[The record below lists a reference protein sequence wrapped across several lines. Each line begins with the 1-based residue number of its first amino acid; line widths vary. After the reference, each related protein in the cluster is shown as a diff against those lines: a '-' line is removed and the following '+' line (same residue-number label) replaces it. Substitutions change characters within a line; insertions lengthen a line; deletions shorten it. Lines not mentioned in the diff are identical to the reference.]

1 MARILIVL
9 TSHASL
15 GDTGK
20 DTGFHFEE
28 LAVPYWAFR
37 DAGHSVDLASIAGG
51 KPPHDPESLK
61 DDPKKNPEA
70 VTRFLADKD
79 AAASL
84 SRTLPIEAVKPAAYD
99 AVFLPGGHGTM
110 WDLPGN
116 TALARV
122 IGTIAAEGGAV
133 GAVCHGPAGLLDAKG
148 KDGKRLVAGK
158 RINSFTD
165 SEERSAGLDTTVP
178 FLLETRLREAG
189 AQFEGGADYAAYAV
203 RDGKLVTGQNPASS
217 AKVAALM
224 LDILKERASAR
235 AA

>member
-20 DTGFHFEE
+20 ATGFHFEE

-61 DDPKKNPEA
+61 EDPKKNPEA

-84 SRTLPIEAVKPAAYD
+84 SRTLPIEAVKAASYD

-116 TALARV
+116 AALARV
-122 IGTIAAEGGAV
+122 IGTIAKDGGAV
-133 GAVCHGPAGLLDAKG
+133 GAVCHGPAGLLDAQG
-148 KDGKRLVAGK
+148 ADGQPLVRG
-158 RINSFTD
+158 RRVNSFTD
-165 SEERSAGLDTTVP
+165 AEERTAGLAETVP

-189 AQFEGGADYAAYAV
+189 AMFEGGPDFAPYAV
-203 RDGKLVTGQNPASS
+203 RDGLLVTGQNPASS

-224 LDILKERASAR
+224 LDILRERASSR